1 MLKGRRSIVFLPTN
15 RKITTI
21 GGFVIREFA
30 TRAALEGK
38 NPKIFNQSL
47 FLFMLLFLVNSL
59 RLENLRPKLS
69 GEAKIWKFSTRVC
82 YFYSIITFIYIFFL
96 KNCPGKQ
103 KSKNFQPEFVLIYIV
118 ILLLNCLR
126 HENLRRKLPGQAKIL
141 KFSTRV
147 CVFFFNYYIYIFSFF
162 KNCPG
167 KEKIWSFSSRVCV
180 FFLLNHYIHMYY
192 VYLNILWRQKLK
204 TFQLEF
210 VFFFNISFIYLVY

>member
-82 YFYSIITFIYIFFL
+82 YFYSIITFIYIFFFKEL
-96 KNCPGKQ
+96 
-103 KSKNFQPEFVLIYIV
+103 SRE
-118 ILLLNCLR
+118 
-126 HENLRRKLPGQAKIL
+126 AKIQ

-147 CVFFFNYYIYIFSFF
+147 CSYLYCYSFIKLFATREFATKVARAGKNPKIFNQSLCFFFQLLHLYI
-162 KNCPG
+162 
-167 KEKIWSFSSRVCV
+167 
-180 FFLLNHYIHMYY
+180 
-192 VYLNILWRQKLK
+192 
-204 TFQLEF
+204 
-210 VFFFNISFIYLVY
+210 